1 MGAALKRLITGVVC
15 LGIIGLIT
23 AYILSA
29 PVTLSAALPSHKAN
43 VANGKYLFT
52 AGGCAS
58 CHAAPKSKDKT
69 RLPGG
74 LAMKT
79 PFGTF
84 HVPNISPDKTNGIG
98 GWTNR
103 QFVNAVKYGVSP
115 AGSHY
120 YPAFPY
126 TSYKLMKVADVLD
139 IKAYIDSLPAVKSNV
154 PDHELG
160 LPFRIRR
167 ALGLWKF
174 LFMDYAEF
182 KPDPKLSKSLNRG
195 AYLVNGPGHCA
206 ECHTPRNIIGGRK
219 DANALA
225 GGPAPEGDGKIP
237 NITPHANGIGGWSL
251 DDIVAFLEGGM
262 LPDGDFVGGTMVEVQ
277 ENMAELKAL
286 DMQAIAAYLK
296 SLKKI
301 P

>member
-1 MGAALKRLITGVVC
+1 M
-15 LGIIGLIT
+15 GLIA

-29 PVTLSAALPSHKAN
+29 PVTLAQADMPKYTPDAK
-43 VANGKYLFT
+43 NGKYIFT

-74 LAMKT
+74 LALET

-84 HVPNISPDKTNGIG
+84 YVPNISPDKTNGIG
-98 GWTNR
+98 GWTNV
-103 QFVNAVKYGVSP
+103 QFVNAMKYGVSP
-115 AGSHY
+115 DGSHY
-120 YPAFPY
+120 YPSFPY
-126 TSYKLMKVADVLD
+126 TSYRLMKNTDVLD
-139 IKAYIDSLPAVKSNV
+139 IKAYIDTLPAVKSTV
-154 PDHELG
+154 PDHDLA

-182 KPDPKLSKSLNRG
+182 KPDPKLSKTLNRG

-206 ECHTPRNIIGGRK
+206 ECHTLRNILGGRQ
-219 DANALA
+219 DSLAMA
-225 GGPAPEGDGKIP
+225 GGPAPDGDGKIP
-237 NITPHANGIGGWSL
+237 NITPHKNGIGDWSA
-251 DDIVAFLEGGM
+251 DDILVFLEDGS
-262 LPDGDFVGGTMVEVQ
+262 LPDGDYVGGTMVDVQ
-277 ENMAELKAL
+277 ENMAQLNGA
-286 DMQAIAAYLK
+286 DRQAIAEYLK
-296 SLKKI
+296 SLAPI

>member
-1 MGAALKRLITGVVC
+1 LKRFIFGVVT
-15 LGIIGLIT
+15 LGVIGLVT
-23 AYILSA
+23 AFILSA
-29 PVTLSAALPSHKAN
+29 PTTLSAPLPSHQPD
-43 VANGKYLFT
+43 VANGKYMFT

-74 LAMKT
+74 LALKT
-79 PFGTF
+79 PFGIF
-84 HVPNISPDKTNGIG
+84 YAPNISPDKTSGIG
-98 GWTNR
+98 GWTNV
-103 QFVNAVKYGVSP
+103 QFINALKYGVSP

-126 TSYKLMKVADVLD
+126 TSYRMMKTTDVID
-139 IKAYIDSLPAVKSNV
+139 IKAYIDTLPAVKSTV
-154 PDHELG
+154 PDHDLA

-195 AYLVNGPGHCA
+195 AYLVTGPGHCG
-206 ECHTPRNIIGGRK
+206 ECHTPRNIIGGKSTSR
-219 DANALA
+219 AFA

-237 NITPHANGIGGWSL
+237 NITPHKNGIGGWSV
-251 DDIVAFLEGGM
+251 DDILAFLEGGM
-262 LPDGDFVGGTMVEVQ
+262 LPDGDFVGGTMVDVQ
-277 ENMAELKAL
+277 ENIAQLKAS
-286 DMQAIAAYLK
+286 DIQAIAEYLK
-296 SLKKI
+296 SLPPI